1 MVDVLSIL
9 ETHHE
14 VSRPGESRPEALAE
28 LYVVGIELGRA
39 CCRWRVTI
47 LTLSLVRWVH
57 ISTVTTLPEAPLQ
70 SRKVGFPDSG
80 FDLGYPREVFPTR

>member
-1 MVDVLSIL
+1 MA
-9 ETHHE
+9 
-14 VSRPGESRPEALAE
+14 VSRLSRPAEFHHQHLAE
-28 LYVVGIELGRA
+28 PSVVGIELGRA

-57 ISTVTTLPEAPLQ
+57 ISTVTTFPEAPLQ

-80 FDLGYPREVFPTR
+80 FDLGYPREVFPKR